1 LQAHFP
7 QLPRVRCTD
16 STQQAR
22 YLALEERLAG
32 IRFAIRDRDS
42 KFSAPFDEVLRT
54 EGTRII
60 KTPIRAPKANA
71 FAERWVKTAR
81 RECLDH
87 LLVLGRRHL
96 ERILQEFA
104 THYNAGRP
112 HRGLEPAIR
121 SRRRPRPATTAL

>member
-1 LQAHFP
+1 LQA
-7 QLPRVRCTD
+7 
-16 STQQAR
+16 S
-22 YLALEERLAG
+22 G
-32 IRFAIRDRDS
+32 SRFATETRS
-42 KFSAPFDEVLRT
+42 SAPFDEVLRT

-87 LLVLGRRHL
+87 LLILGRRHL

-104 THYNAGRP
+104 THYHASRP
-112 HRGLEPAIR
+112 HRSLELTVPEPSTAETSHDGAV
-121 SRRRPRPATTAL
+121 SRRDRLGGLIHEYHGEAA